1 MPKVKESLGRII
13 GALETLSMNFGSL
26 YLDFHDPI
34 FITKDLAAVKAIQPE
49 DFDPYKNRKDRLF
62 YNN

>member
-13 GALETLSMNFGSL
+13 GAMETLSMSFGAL

-34 FITKDLAAVKAIQPE
+34 HISNEVK
-49 DFDPYKNRKDRLF
+49 
-62 YNN
+62 